1 MFKKSKRKIVAAIMS
16 ALALLFLGT
25 LAVIY
30 VSSYREVSS
39 RNRESRRC
47 KHFRSQSKLYC
58 ESLSAPLPSHSHRV
72 ATSLFCIFICS
83 EKGLIKRIAS

>member
-39 RNRESRRC
+39 RNRDMLERYAQLYPMNIRDHQGEAVRPDAAPPPNRR
-47 KHFRSQSKLYC
+47 
-58 ESLSAPLPSHSHRV
+58 
-72 ATSLFCIFICS
+72 
-83 EKGLIKRIAS
+83 